1 MERTNFKS
9 PILDCKIDFFNT
21 YVLFIYL
28 TRMMIDDNYIFVD
41 LLLFVIN
48 SIFENLSITLC
59 VTHSNSLLNHNNKWL
74 MSK

>member
-1 MERTNFKS
+1 
-9 PILDCKIDFFNT
+9 
-21 YVLFIYL
+21 
-28 TRMMIDDNYIFVD
+28 MMIDDNYIFVD

-59 VTHSNSLLNHNNKWL
+59 VTHINSLLNHNNKWL